1 MTVRTVEGR
10 GVGVTEEGELWRYL
24 ERDQESVLE
33 KVLKKI
39 RYYQVIEGPGEGKKE
54 AEVVKVE
61 PKEVKRTVEEALEG
75 ESRRKRG

>member
-1 MTVRTVEGR
+1 MTVRTIEGR
-10 GVGVTEEGELWRYL
+10 GVGVTEEGEMWRYL

-39 RYYQVIEGPGEGKKE
+39 RYYQVIEGPGEGKKD
-54 AEVVKVE
+54 AEVVEVE